1 MHKIAVLISGSGS
14 NLQSIID
21 SIEKGELNCSIEAV
35 ISDNENAYGLV
46 RAKEKNINT
55 YVVDKKVLG
64 EKLSEEI
71 FNIIDGKVD
80 LIVLAGYLSIL
91 KGKIL
96 RSFKGR
102 IINIHPSLLPAFGG
116 KGMYG
121 LRVHK
126 KVIETGIDVSGCTVH
141 FVDEEIDNGDIILQK
156 TVAVYSDDTPES
168 LQQRVLQQEHIALP
182 EAIKMVVEGL
192 DNEKSIN

>member
-1 MHKIAVLISGSGS
+1 LHKIAVLISGSGS